1 MKKIILFL
9 LVAITFSAASFAQ
22 VQKTD
27 QRTIETKIADF
38 LMKLPA
44 QNSTDHDKLMA
55 ELSSMGEPAFTG
67 IAANLLPPGQGNDL
81 ASRYAISGL
90 VKYLAKGNDKE
101 KMKICAGSLC
111 KSIESTKYD
120 EVKDFLLQEL
130 QYVAGNESVATV
142 SNLLLNE
149 RLCDP
154 AARVLVRINTD
165 QSNQAL
171 LEALPKATP
180 QQQLILVEA
189 LGQTRYVPATEKIRE
204 LATSEN
210 TEMKKVAYRALAES
224 GDFTSSAM
232 LAAESRKA
240 GYTYE
245 QTDAL
250 GSYLLLLQ
258 RLSET
263 DQKKLAETSCK
274 QLIEDKSVPTPAR
287 SSFLK
292 LYADMAGEN
301 AFPIVLK
308 ALDSPDKQYRMAA
321 EIILKEF
328 NSPKSVTQVL
338 KKARKTKNPELKAE
352 LIPVLAG
359 YNDKN
364 CTDFVLASLN
374 DKNQLVQLAA
384 IPASAKSAKD
394 MAVVPLVDLIKTGD
408 ETITR
413 SAKTALLTIEGSVV
427 TDEVARALPNSPVNS
442 RIAFIEILA
451 KRNATKHSV
460 LVFNEASD
468 ADPNVRLV
476 AANALQQLST
486 PEDAEKIATLLNKAS
501 GQNEI
506 IALQDALFSSV
517 KQSGNQEN
525 QVTLTE
531 SLMNKSGD
539 KQLRYYSVFAKTGGT
554 KSLSIVENAFEKGNP
569 EQKEAALKALTQWS
583 DYSALDAL
591 YRIGKNNPDKK
602 FQSMALESYISGINQ
617 SKNTTDQKVLMF
629 RKAMELASTVDH
641 KKLVLQEISKNST
654 LLSLV
659 FVSQYLD
666 NPELQQTA
674 VQSVN
679 AIVLANSGLYGT
691 VVEEIALKSINLNKD
706 PEANYQKQNMLNHL
720 ATLPKA
726 NGFVSMFNGNDLNG
740 WKGLVEN
747 PVARAKMNP
756 QILAEK
762 QKQADERMR
771 GSWKAINGILVFE
784 GNGDNLCSEKLYGDF
799 ELILDWRMEAK
810 GDGGIYLRGSPQ
822 VQTWDTSRVEVGAQV
837 GSGGLYNNQK
847 NASKPLVVADNPV
860 NDWNTFRI
868 LMTGEKVTVYLNG
881 KLVVDNVTLENYWDR
896 NIPIFPTE
904 SIELQAHGT
913 KLEFRDI
920 YIREIPRPEPYRVSK
935 EEEQDGFA
943 PLFNGIDMTGWS
955 GNLTD
960 YTAIDGMIVCDPS
973 NHGSGNL
980 YTANEYSD
988 FILRFEFQLTPGA
1001 NNGLGIRTPHE
1012 GDAAYVGMELQI
1024 LDNEADIYKNLQ
1036 PYQYHGSV
1044 YGVIPAKRGF
1054 QKPVGEWNY
1063 QEVQAIGNKI
1073 KVTLNGEVILE
1084 GDIAKAS
1091 KNGTKTMDKNPHPGL
1106 LNKSG
1111 YIGFLGHGSP
1121 LKFRNLRIKDLEKK
1135 GK

>member
-1 MKKIILFL
+1 MKKIILL
-9 LVAITFSAASFAQ
+9 ILVALSFSTGLFAQ

-44 QNSTDHDKLMA
+44 QNSADHDKLMA
-55 ELSSMGEPAFTG
+55 ELSAMGEPAFTG
-67 IAANLLPPGQGNDL
+67 IAANLLPPRQGNDL

-101 KMKICAGSLC
+101 KMKICASSLC

-142 SNLLLNE
+142 SSLLLNE

-180 QQQLILVEA
+180 QQQPILVEA

-250 GSYLLLLQ
+250 GSYLLLLK

-301 AFPIVLK
+301 AFPAVLK

-328 NSPKSVTQVL
+328 SSPKSIAQVL

-364 CTDFVLASLN
+364 CTDFIIASLN
-374 DKNQLVQLAA
+374 DKNKEVQMAA
-384 IPASAKSAKD
+384 IPAAAKSAKA
-394 MAVVPLVDLIKTGD
+394 MAVDPLIELIKTGD
-408 ETITR
+408 GTLI
-413 SAKTALLTIEGSVV
+413 SAAKSALLTIEGSEV
-427 TDEVARALPNSPVNS
+427 TDKVALALPQSPANAS
-442 RIAFIEILA
+442 IAFIEILG
-451 KRNATKHSV
+451 KRNATRHSA

-468 ADPNVRLV
+468 SDLNVRLA
-476 AANALQQLST
+476 AANALQQLAT
-486 PEDAEKIATLLNKAS
+486 AEDAEKIASLLNKATE
-501 GQNEI
+501 QNEI
-506 IALQDALFSSV
+506 TALQEALFAAV
-517 KQSGNQEN
+517 KQSDNQEK
-525 QVTLTE
+525 QVALLE
-531 SLMNKSGD
+531 NLMNKSGD
-539 KQLRYYSVFAKTGGT
+539 KQLRYYLVLAKTGGA
-554 KSLSIVENAFEKGNP
+554 KSLSIVENAFEKGIP
-569 EQKEAALKALTQWS
+569 DQKEAALKALTHWS

-591 YRIGKNNPDKK
+591 FRISKNNPDKN
-602 FQSMALESYISGINQ
+602 FQALALESYISGINP

-629 RKAMELASTVDH
+629 RKAMELAHSVEH
-641 KKLVLQEISKNST
+641 KKQILQQISKNST
-654 LLSLV
+654 MLSLV

-674 VQSVN
+674 VQAVN
-679 AIVLANSGLYGT
+679 AIVLANSGLYGAI
-691 VVEEIALKSINLNKD
+691 VEEIAGKAINLNMD
-706 PEANYQKQNMLNHL
+706 AEANYQKQNMLNHL
-720 ATLPKA
+720 STLPKA
-726 NGFVSMFNGNDLNG
+726 NGFVTMFNGKDLSG

-756 QILAEK
+756 QILVEK

-771 GSWKAINGILVFE
+771 NSWKAINGILVFE

-847 NASKPLVVADNPV
+847 NASKPLVVADNPI

-868 LMTGEKVTVYLNG
+868 TMTGEKVTVYLNG

-896 NIPIFPTE
+896 SIPIFSTE

-920 YIREIPRPEPYRVSK
+920 FIREIPRPEPYRVSK
-935 EEEQDGFA
+935 DEEQAGFVA
-943 PLFNGIDMTGWS
+943 IFNGIDMTGWS
-955 GNLTD
+955 GNTTD
-960 YTAIDGMIVCDPS
+960 YTAIDGMIVCKPTD
-973 NHGSGNL
+973 HGSGNL
-980 YTANEYSD
+980 YTAREYSD

-1001 NNGLGIRTPHE
+1001 NNGLGIRTPRE

-1044 YGVIPAKRGF
+1044 YGVIPAKRGYL
-1054 QKPVGEWNY
+1054 KPVGEWNY

-1121 LKFRNLRIKDLEKK
+1121 LQFRNLRIKDLEKK

>member
-1 MKKIILFL
+1 MKKNIVIL
-9 LVAITFSAASFAQ
+9 LVALTFSMGSFAQ

-44 QNSTDHDKLMA
+44 QNSADHDKLMT
-55 ELSSMGEPAFTG
+55 ELSAMGEPAFTG
-67 IAANLLPPGQGNDL
+67 IATNLLPPGQSNDL

-101 KMKICAGSLC
+101 KMKACADALC
-111 KSIESTKYD
+111 KSIESSKYN
-120 EVKDFLLQEL
+120 EVRDFLLQEL

-142 SNLLLNE
+142 SSLLLNE

-165 QSNQAL
+165 QSNKVL
-171 LEALPKATP
+171 MDALPTAPFK
-180 QQQLILVEA
+180 QQLIMVEA
-189 LGQTRYVPATEKIRE
+189 LGQTKFVPATEKIRE

-224 GDFTSSAM
+224 GDFTSTAM
-232 LAAESRKA
+232 FAAESRKA

-245 QTDAL
+245 PTDAL
-250 GSYLLLLQ
+250 GSYILLLQ

-263 DQKKLAETSCK
+263 DQRKIAETSCK
-274 QLIEDKSVPTPAR
+274 QLIEDKTVPTPAR
-287 SSFLK
+287 SAFLK
-292 LYADMAGEN
+292 LYADIAGEN
-301 AFPIVLK
+301 AFPSLMK

-321 EIILKEF
+321 AIILKKF
-328 NSPKSVTQVL
+328 NSPKLISQVL
-338 KKARKTKNPELKAE
+338 KKAKKTKNPELKAE
-352 LIPVLAG
+352 LMPVLTG
-359 YNDKN
+359 YNDEN
-364 CTDFVLASLN
+364 CTDFILASLN
-374 DKNQLVQLAA
+374 DKNKLVQLAA
-384 IPASAKSAKD
+384 IPVASKSAKS
-394 MAVVPLVDLIKTGD
+394 MAAAPLIQLINSGD
-408 ETITR
+408 ETIILA
-413 SAKTALLTIEGSVV
+413 AKTALLTIEGPAV
-427 TDEVARALPNSPVNS
+427 TDEVARVLPQSPVNS

-451 KRNATKHSV
+451 KRNAAKHSS

-468 ADPNVRLV
+468 ADVNVRLA
-476 AANALQQLST
+476 AANALQQLCT
-486 PEDAEKIATLLNKAS
+486 AEDAEKIAKLLNKAS
-501 GQNEI
+501 LQNEI
-506 IALQDALFSSV
+506 TALQETLFASV

-525 QVTLTE
+525 QVALIE
-531 SLMNKSGD
+531 GLMNEYVGKQLLYYQVLAKSG
-539 KQLRYYSVFAKTGGT
+539 GI
-554 KSLSIVENAFEKGNP
+554 KSLSIVENAFENGLS
-569 EQKEAALKALTQWS
+569 EQKEAALKALTNWS
-583 DYSALDAL
+583 DYSVLEALFS
-591 YRIGKNNPDKK
+591 ISKNNPDKN
-602 FQSMALESYISGINQ
+602 FQTMALESYISGINQ

-629 RKAMELASTVDH
+629 RKAMKLASSNKH
-641 KKLVLQEISKNST
+641 KKLVLQEIPKNST

-659 FVSQYLD
+659 FVSQFLD
-666 NPELQQTA
+666 SSELQQTA
-674 VQSVN
+674 VQAVN
-679 AIVLANSGLYGT
+679 AIVLANPGLYGS
-691 VVEEIALKSINLNKD
+691 VVEEIALKAINLNKD
-706 PEANYQKQNMLNHL
+706 AEANYQKQNMLNHL
-720 ATLPKA
+720 AALPKA
-726 NGFVSMFNGNDLNG
+726 NGFVSMFNGKDLTG

-756 QILAEK
+756 QTLAEK
-762 QKQADERMR
+762 QKQADERMW
-771 GSWKAINGILVFE
+771 GSWKAIDGVLVFE

-822 VQTWDTSRVEVGAQV
+822 VQTWDTSRIEVGAQV

-847 NASKPLVVADNPV
+847 NESKPLVVADNPV
-860 NDWNTFRI
+860 NEWNTFRI
-868 LMTGEKVTVYLNG
+868 LMTGEKVIVYLNG
-881 KLVVDNVTLENYWDR
+881 NLVVDNVTLENYWDR

-920 YIREIPRPEPYRVSK
+920 YICEILRPEPYRVSK
-935 EEEQDGFA
+935 EEEQAEFV
-943 PLFNGIDMTGWS
+943 PVFNGIDMTGWS

-973 NHGSGNL
+973 NQGSGNL

-1001 NNGLGIRTPHE
+1001 NNGLGIRTPRE

-1024 LDNEADIYKNLQ
+1024 LDNEDDIYKNLQ

-1073 KVTLNGEVILE
+1073 KVMLNGEVILE

-1121 LKFRNLRIKDLEKK
+1121 LKFRNLRIKDLEKQRR
-1135 GK
+1135 